1 MQDSFQGEERPGVET
16 DYQKALES
24 EWKKAGGHQDP
35 DKNRPNEEFL
45 AAHPRCQSFCFKYG
59 APEDG
64 DCNTKQPFLLK
75 IPATTLKIKYPNHLN
90 QKILEKQ
97 LPDYMMTQGKRI
109 AVMLSQSPCLRPSVV
124 L

>member
-1 MQDSFQGEERPGVET
+1 MEKGRWASISR
-16 DYQKALES
+16 
-24 EWKKAGGHQDP
+24 KKN
-35 DKNRPNEEFL
+35 KPNEFL
-45 AAHPRCQSFCFKYG
+45 AAHPRCQLFCLKYG

-64 DCNTKQPFLLK
+64 DFKTQKPFLLK

-109 AVMLSQSPCLRPSVV
+109 AVMLYKSSCVRPSVV
-124 L
+124 LGKFQNAGHRD